1 MSTDVV
7 DAATC
12 VTAAQNGIRVR
23 LTEGVVWDATEPF
36 VLYRP
41 DLFRNLMPNDREARG
56 VETATRAPGEVRKR
70 GRPKKVAA
78 PAPEPVSEDVD
89 GEA

>member
-1 MSTDVV
+1 MATHVV
-7 DAATC
+7 AAATC
-12 VTAAQNGIRVR
+12 VTADMNGVRVR
-23 LTEGVVWDATEPF
+23 LTEGVVWDATDPF

-78 PAPEPVSEDVD
+78 PAPVPVSEDVD

>member
-1 MSTDVV
+1 MASHVV
-7 DAATC
+7 AAATC
-12 VTAAQNGIRVR
+12 VTADMNGVRVR
-23 LTEGVVWDATEPF
+23 LTEGVVWDASDPF

-41 DLFRNLMPNDREARG
+41 DLFRNLMPNDRQVSG

-78 PAPEPVSEDVD
+78 PSPEVTGDADAES
-89 GEA
+89 

>member
-1 MSTDVV
+1 MASHVV
-7 DAATC
+7 AAATC
-12 VTAAQNGIRVR
+12 VTADMNGVRVR
-23 LTEGVVWDATEPF
+23 LTEGVVWDATDPF

-41 DLFRNLMPNDREARG
+41 DLFRNLMPNDRQVSG

-78 PAPEPVSEDVD
+78 PAPEVTEDAD
-89 GEA
+89 AES